1 MDGFI
6 IENPDKNGW
15 FGGIRIFRKHNISN
29 TFRYIF
35 AQFENPP
42 AVFVASWSKQPAAL
56 HLGEKNHPPFSN
68 IQSPPFSA
76 PLAGN
81 SRQAPDLENNKKNS
95 SHGIYVLV
103 GRFWGW
109 MVISH
114 LKSHRNPGIQQKSM
128 VKVYKHPPKI
138 HGFRKENGMEIS
150 PIWKFLF
157 HFRVVF
163 HFSTEPWWE
172 KE

>member
-1 MDGFI
+1 MDDLGGPVF
-6 IENPDKNGW
+6 
-15 FGGIRIFRKHNISN
+15 FGNITYRIH
-29 TFRYIF
+29 F
-35 AQFENPP
+35 ATSSLNLKIHQPFLLHPGPNNLPP
-42 AVFVASWSKQPAAL
+42 FTWGK
-56 HLGEKNHPPFSN
+56 KDHPPFSN